1 MYSLAFKK
9 KAGQLFDIEILLPV
23 AVVVVVPI
31 NADEINRGIIRQVGW
46 GTWLGIMHLLI
57 TYFDVAVND
66 HIARGVYGTSKKFRQ
81 TFNPP
86 LTPPWLPLLLW
97 KIEPVF

>member
-1 MYSLAFKK
+1 
-9 KAGQLFDIEILLPV
+9 
-23 AVVVVVPI
+23 
-31 NADEINRGIIRQVGW
+31 
-46 GTWLGIMHLLI
+46 MHLLI

-86 LTPPWLPLLLW
+86 LTPPWLPLLL
-97 KIEPVF
+97 